1 MMIALAL
8 IVLLLL
14 LLLGVPAF
22 AAIGVTAV
30 VLLLI
35 EGQSPAGIAQVV
47 VDHLNSSTL
56 TALPFF
62 ILAAVFLQKGGLSA
76 ALIEMALVW
85 LGRLRGG
92 LAHVA
97 VVASTAFSTLAGSS
111 VATAMS
117 VGAVLAPEMAARG
130 YPRPFSLGLIGTAGT
145 LGILLPPSLA
155 LIIFGLVTG
164 VSIPRLFLAGV
175 VPGLLQAA
183 LLVAAVFITARF
195 VKLPA
200 GQSVTTREKLRAT
213 GRALPA
219 LLIATALFASIYGG
233 IVTTTEAAA
242 VTALLAG
249 LASLFIYKGCTFG
262 DLLPVFSE
270 GMRGAAR
277 IVMIVASALLLAHWL
292 VSSGLTEELARQLT
306 ATGLKPWQFLLLIN
320 LLLLAL
326 GMVLEGVSTILLV
339 TPLVAP
345 LLAPL
350 GIDPVHFAIIMVVN
364 IEIGMLTPPMGMNL
378 FVLASIGKC
387 STAEVI
393 GGALPFVALLVA
405 YLGVIT
411 FVPALSTWLPT
422 LVYGH

>member
-1 MMIALAL
+1 MILLLAL
-8 IVLLLL
+8 LGLLILLLI
-14 LLLGVPAF
+14 GVPAF
-22 AAIGVTAV
+22 ASIGIVAT

-62 ILAAVFLQKGGLSA
+62 ILAAVFLQRGGLSE

-92 LAHVA
+92 LAYVSVA
-97 VVASTAFSTLAGSS
+97 ASTAFSTLAGSS

-117 VGAVLAPEMAARG
+117 VGAVLAPEMQRRG

-155 LIIFGLVTG
+155 FIIFGLVTG
-164 VSIPRLFLAGV
+164 VSIPKLFLAGV
-175 VPGLLQAA
+175 IPGLVQAA
-183 LLVAAVFITARF
+183 LLVASVFVAGRF
-195 VKLPA
+195 IKLPA
-200 GQSVTTREKLRAT
+200 GDRTPMPQKLRAT
-213 GRALPA
+213 ARALPA
-219 LLIATALFASIYGG
+219 LMIAAALFASIYGG

-249 LASLFIYKGCTFG
+249 LASLFIYKGCRPG
-262 DLLPVFSE
+262 DLVSIFSE

-277 IVMIVASALLLAHWL
+277 IVMIVASALLLAHFL
-292 VSSGLTEELARQLT
+292 VSSGLADDLVRTLT
-306 ATGLKPWQFLLLIN
+306 ATGLRPWQFLLLIN
-320 LLLLAL
+320 LILLLL
-326 GMVLEGVSTILLV
+326 GMVLEGVSTILIV

-350 GIDPVHFAIIMVVN
+350 GIDPIHFAVIMVVN
-364 IEIGMLTPPMGMNL
+364 IEIGMLHPPLGMNL
-378 FVLASIGKC
+378 FVLASIGRC

-393 GGALPFVALLVA
+393 RGTWPFVVLLLA
-405 YLGVIT
+405 YLAVVT
-411 FVPALSTWLPT
+411 FVPALSTWLPG
-422 LVYGH
+422 LVYGS